1 MADIIALANQK
12 GGVGKTTTAVNLGA
26 GLANLGNQVL
36 LVDIDAQGNATS
48 GVGIAKSSISK
59 DIYDVLVNEEPI
71 ADVILHT
78 SHKNLD
84 IAPAT
89 IQLSGAEIELTA
101 QIARETRLLDAL
113 KVIQDQ
119 YDFILVDCP
128 PSLGLLTINA
138 FTASNSILIPVQSEY
153 YALEGLSQLLNT
165 IQLVRKHFNPNLKIE
180 GVLLTMYDARTNL
193 GHQVNEEVKKYFK
206 DNVYETIIP
215 RNVRLSEAPSHGL
228 PIMDYDPKSTGAKVY
243 SQLAKEVAAAHGKQK

>member
-12 GGVGKTTTAVNLGA
+12 GGVGKTTTGVNLGA
-26 GLANLGNQVL
+26 GLANLGNRVL
-36 LVDIDAQGNATS
+36 IVDIDAQGNATS
-48 GVGIAKSSISK
+48 GVGIAKSAITK

-71 ADVILHT
+71 TDVILHT
-78 SHKNLD
+78 SHKGLD

-101 QIARETRLLDAL
+101 QIARETRLLGAL
-113 KVIQDQ
+113 KAVSDQ

-165 IQLVRKHFNPNLKIE
+165 IQLVRKHFNPDLKIE

-193 GHQVNEEVKKYFK
+193 GRQVNEEVKKYFK
-206 DNVYETIIP
+206 DKVYETIIP

-228 PIMDYDPKSTGAKVY
+228 PIMDYDPKSTGALVY
-243 SQLAKEVAAAHGKQK
+243 TQLAKEVAAAHGKQK